1 MTLRC
6 PRRYYLAKRHAAA
19 ETDTGLDWVWR
30 AKQEAE
36 PGAPLPLTFPCAS
49 RLAAGGYTTTEDI
62 RGADSAELQKRAGLT
77 LREAQHVLL
86 ELSKL
91 P

>member
-6 PRRYYLAKRHAAA
+6 PRRYYLAKRHS
-19 ETDTGLDWVWR
+19 ETENDAGLESVWK

-36 PGAPLPLTFPCAS
+36 PGAPLPVTFPCVAK
-49 RLAAGGYTTTEDI
+49 LTTGGYTTVEDI
-62 RGADSAELQKRAGLT
+62 RGAETAELQRYAGLT
-77 LREAQHVLL
+77 PREAQHVLL